1 MNNSNLALLI
11 DGDNVSP
18 KIIVGLMAEIANY
31 GNASVRRIYGD
42 WTSPSLKGWKACLL
56 NHSITPIQQFA
67 YTSGK
72 NATDGAMIIDAMDL
86 LYTGRFASF
95 CLVSSDSDFTRL
107 AARIREQGVTVCGF
121 GERKTNT
128 AFIAACDKFMYFD
141 VLSVEPEEPLTA
153 PQSPKPGIVPV
164 FVRNQP
170 IKRPLDQTA
179 IMGLARAVNN
189 VMGDNDNWVNLADV
203 GNYLSKI
210 SPDLH
215 ARNYGYERLREF
227 VEASGIMDLKWKK
240 TWRGTVIVLR
250 APNCS
255 QQGSKRL
262 LVLTANAAIDGTVQE
277 REMRPG
283 VSMDPRQPQQL
294 TTTSRADDNIMATAT
309 TTCACEAN
317 AELKKSGMVFVRL

>member
-56 NHSITPIQQFA
+56 NHSITPYQPFA

-86 LYTGRFASF
+86 LYTGRLLA
-95 CLVSSDSDFTRL
+95 LVSSQATATSHASQPASASRVSL
-107 AARIREQGVTVCGF
+107 SVASWS
-121 GERKTNT
+121 ERP
-128 AFIAACDKFMYFD
+128 IPHSLL
-141 VLSVEPEEPLTA
+141 LSVEPEEPLTA
-153 PQSPKPGIVPV
+153 PQSPKPGILPV

-210 SPDLH
+210 SHDLH

-227 VEASGIMDLKWKK
+227 VEASGIIDLKWKK
-240 TWRGTVIVLR
+240 TGDKPPVVLI
-250 APNCS
+250 
-255 QQGSKRL
+255 RL
-262 LVLTANAAIDGTVQE
+262 KENLARNGNSA
-277 REMRPG
+277 
-283 VSMDPRQPQQL
+283 
-294 TTTSRADDNIMATAT
+294 
-309 TTCACEAN
+309 
-317 AELKKSGMVFVRL
+317 